1 MTLAAALNQKTA
13 GHVPFADF
21 LDLAAGLGCVGVEPR
36 NDLGRPIFDGLSPAQ
51 ARGLAADR
59 GLRLLSLC
67 EVYGFNAWSDET
79 EARIATLVDLAE
91 ASGAEAVSLIPSV
104 DDRPVLEI
112 EEALRRTAP
121 LFAGR
126 AVTPLV
132 EVIGFASST
141 LSRKRRLVDAMDRVG
156 GPFRLIHDTFQ
167 HAISGERD
175 LFPDHTRMV
184 HISGISD
191 PSVPLD
197 ESQDCH
203 RVLVDR
209 MDRCGTISQMS
220 GLMRGGYSGPFSIE
234 TTERSVST
242 SQVLS
247 EAIAHSLTTIRG
259 ELA

>member
-1 MTLAAALNQKTA
+1 MSFAAALNQKTA
-13 GHVPFADF
+13 GHLPFADF

-36 NDLGRPIFDGLSPAQ
+36 TDLGAPIFDGLSPAQ
-51 ARGLAADR
+51 AGKMASNR

-67 EVYGFNAWSDET
+67 EVFGFNAWSDET

-91 ASGAEAVSLIPSV
+91 ASGAGAVSLVPSV

-112 EEALRRTAP
+112 GEALRRIAP
-121 LFAGR
+121 FFAGR

-132 EVIGFASST
+132 EVVGFESST
-141 LSRKRRLVDAMDRVG
+141 LARKRGLVDAMDRVG

-167 HAISGERD
+167 HAIAGERD
-175 LFPDHTRMV
+175 LFPDHTGMV

-197 ESQDCH
+197 QSQDGN

-209 MDRCGTISQMS
+209 ADRCGTVDQMA
-220 GLMRGGYSGPFSIE
+220 GLIRGGYAGPFSFE
-234 TTERSVST
+234 TTETSEQLSDDLADRIARS
-242 SQVLS
+242 L
-247 EAIAHSLTTIRG
+247 ATIRR